1 MDANQGVDFLQRI
14 RPRLAVPVHYDDYR
28 IFRSPLS
35 EFLSAINGDLSGQL
49 LEVPARGRPCFSA
62 SRDCCLHHGASSSE
76 LAWSHFPGR
85 NSGEPATAWSQLC
98 RASRVEAC

>member
-35 EFLSAINGDLSGQL
+35 EFLSAIKGDLSGQR
-49 LEVPARGRPCFSA
+49 LEVPARGETV
-62 SRDCCLHHGASSSE
+62 L
-76 LAWSHFPGR
+76 L
-85 NSGEPATAWSQLC
+85 GE
-98 RASRVEAC
+98 R